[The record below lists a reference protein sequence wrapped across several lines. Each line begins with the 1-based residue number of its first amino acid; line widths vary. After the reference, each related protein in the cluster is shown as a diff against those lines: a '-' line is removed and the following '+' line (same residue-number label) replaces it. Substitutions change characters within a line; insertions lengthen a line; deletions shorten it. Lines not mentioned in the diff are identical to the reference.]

1 MICMK
6 VLVAYYSWK
15 GHTEYLAK
23 EIAGKLDASLVK
35 IEPLT
40 DPGPGMLGKAMKALF
55 VKREQIKP
63 CQTDLEGFD
72 HLVVATPVWSGK
84 IPPYVHEYLSRV
96 SNCEGKKFSVFAE
109 MGGRGAD
116 YAIMFVRKLLGA
128 KGMLFVASGYTI
140 EKDVDARVVGPQIE
154 EFLQEIQ
161 GEGPPEE

>member
-40 DPGPGMLGKAMKALF
+40 DPGPGMFWKAMKALL
-55 VKREQIKP
+55 VRRENIKP
-63 CQTDLEGFD
+63 CQTDIAEFH

-84 IPPYVHEYLSRV
+84 IPPYLHEYLSQL
-96 SNCEGKKFSVFAE
+96 SNCEGKNFSVFAE

-116 YAIMFVRKLLGA
+116 YTIMLVRKILGE
-128 KGMLFVASGYTI
+128 KGMLFVASGFSV
-140 EKDVDARVVGPQIE
+140 EKDVDARAVGPQIE
-154 EFLQEIQ
+154 EFVREVR
-161 GEGPPEE
+161 GVFPEE

>member
-40 DPGPGMLGKAMKALF
+40 DPGQGMFGKAMKALL
-55 VKREQIKP
+55 VRRENIKP
-63 CQTDLEGFD
+63 CQTDMTEFD

-84 IPPYVHEYLSRV
+84 IPPYVHEYLSQL
-96 SNCEGKKFSVFAE
+96 SNCEGKNFSVFAE

-116 YAIMFVRKLLGA
+116 YTIMLVRKILGE
-128 KGMLFVASGYTI
+128 KGMLFVASGFSV
-140 EKDVDARVVGPQIE
+140 EKDVDARAVGPQIE
-154 EFLQEIQ
+154 EFVREVR
-161 GEGPPEE
+161 GVFPEE